1 MTRLD
6 YKSVNSAKDEDIYG
20 QFAPHPNMC
29 VVFTGKKVGRA
40 AQWVGVGVSDV
51 YGYSPTE
58 YEADPNLWTN
68 IIHPED
74 RQRMLQAY
82 EKLKSGERIFEEYRL
97 FDKSG
102 QQRWILEIAGPAK
115 SVPDRNISSVRVLI
129 DITQSKTGQLL
140 NFKVLT
146 DNSPL
151 AILILADERVVYSN
165 ESAAQLLGRESAE
178 EIRGLRIDE
187 LMSRQSADDICEK
200 VSAHLDEG
208 PWSGDISIV
217 RTDGTKLELR
227 ASLNST
233 GGGLVAIFT
242 DITRL
247 KQSEATLRAA
257 QKLLSAVQD
266 ALAANFAVVD
276 GDGVIITV
284 NERWRQFARENGDPD
299 LQHTCEGTNYLDVV
313 RRAAEA
319 GSQDAAEALAGI
331 MSVLNGDVDA
341 YEVEYPCR
349 NTSDGPGWFLMKV
362 GALTSDYGGAVIAHI
377 DVTKQRVAEEAL
389 LESER
394 KIRSLIDNV
403 DAIIF
408 RLDPNHNLIALI
420 GRSVEKF
427 GFSLEEVLRCPT
439 LWWSTIHKDDRAI
452 ARVSYERAAAT
463 GQLTI
468 QELRLVDHRT
478 NEIRWV
484 RSHITPKF
492 DDSGNIQYFDG
503 VAVDITER
511 MEAQIREEKRAREIA
526 LINDINRQ
534 LESSLDTQQVLD
546 NATRRICEA
555 LDSSSLAIMLEPS
568 AARLRQLSI
577 CRQGGETITGTDHI
591 TAQAEISAEEILHL
605 QINEP
610 VLIPDLRQTSPVIAF
625 LAEMAAQSKA
635 NALGP
640 ALIAPLYAGIDSNGV
655 LIAVK
660 QSGEIFEEDDLW
672 VLGEIATHISAALA
686 NAANYTRQSRIAETL
701 QRSLMPTNFD
711 MPFLDIAALYS
722 PAPGEMEVGGD
733 FLSIF
738 KIDEDRVGLVVGD
751 VSGKGVEAAVHTAE
765 ARYMLRALAHQNPD
779 PAYVISQLND
789 TLCDFL
795 SEETFITLVYF
806 MLEAKRQVIEY
817 VNAGHEAPMLI
828 DCPSG
833 KLIELPP
840 NGPVLGVTKK
850 TDFKTVSIEFHKND
864 MLFCYTD
871 GVADLR
877 VDGSRF
883 GYERLHETVRSA
895 PKETAHAVRDHVV
908 NKLRSYGEHGQSDDQ
923 VVVVIRSLA

>member
-1 MTRLD
+1 MTRSD
-6 YKSVNSAKDEDIYG
+6 YKSVNNARDEDIYG
-20 QFAPHPNMC
+20 QFAPHPEMS
-29 VVFTGKKVGRA
+29 VVLTDEQGEGR
-40 AQWVGVGVSDV
+40 AQWVGVGISEA
-51 YGYSPTE
+51 YGYSLDE

-74 RQRMLQAY
+74 RQRVLKAY
-82 EKLKSGERIFEEYRL
+82 EKLQTGERIFEEYRI

-102 QQRWILEIAGPAK
+102 QQRWILEIGAPAQ
-115 SVPDRNISSVRVLI
+115 SGPDRHISSVRILI

-146 DNSPL
+146 DKSPL
-151 AILILADERVVYSN
+151 AIMILADEQVVYSN
-165 ESAAQLLGRESAE
+165 ESAAQLLGTESAE
-178 EIRGLRIDE
+178 KIRGQRIDE
-187 LMSRQSADDICEK
+187 IMSKQSADDIREK
-200 VSAHLDEG
+200 LSAHMDEG

-217 RTDGTKLELR
+217 RTDGTRLELR
-227 ASLNST
+227 ASLNIA
-233 GGGLVAIFT
+233 GGGLVVIFT
-242 DITRL
+242 DITKL

-266 ALAANFAVVD
+266 ALAANFAVVN

-319 GSQDAAEALAGI
+319 GSQDAAEALFGI
-331 MSVLNGDVDA
+331 TSVLNGDVDA
-341 YEVEYPCR
+341 YEMEYSCR

-362 GALTSDYGGAVIAHI
+362 GALPHDYGGAVIAHI
-377 DVTKQRVAEEAL
+377 DVTKQRLAEEAL
-389 LESER
+389 HESEKR
-394 KIRSLIDNV
+394 LQSLVDNLDGLVFRIDA
-403 DAIIF
+403 D
-408 RLDPNHNLIALI
+408 RNLIELG
-420 GRSVEKF
+420 GRSVSKF
-427 GFSLEEVLRCPT
+427 GYSKEEVLALPA
-439 LWWSTIHKDDRAI
+439 LWWLAIHEEDRPLAYE
-452 ARVSYERAAAT
+452 SFERAVAT
-463 GQLTI
+463 GEETV
-468 QELRLVDHRT
+468 QELRVV
-478 NEIRWV
+478 NERKNKTHWV
-484 RSHITPKF
+484 RSHITPQF

-503 VAVDITER
+503 VTVDITER
-511 MEAQIREEKRAREIA
+511 MEAQIREEKRARQIA
-526 LINDINRQ
+526 LINEINRQ
-534 LESSLDTQQVLD
+534 LSTSLDTQHVLD
-546 NATRRICEA
+546 NAIRRICEA
-555 LDSSSLAIMLEPS
+555 LDSSSMAIMLEPS

-577 CRQGGETITGTDHI
+577 CRQNGETITGADHI
-591 TAQAEISAEEILHL
+591 TTQAEISAEDILHL
-605 QINEP
+605 QISEP
-610 VLIPDLRQTSPVIAF
+610 VLIPDLRQTSPIIAY
-625 LAEMAAQSKA
+625 LAETTARTRVDT
-635 NALGP
+635 LGP
-640 ALIAPLYAGIDSNGV
+640 ALIAPLYAGIDSNG
-655 LIAVK
+655 LLLTVK
-660 QSGEIFEEDDLW
+660 QSGEIFEDDDLW
-672 VLGEIATHISAALA
+672 LLGEVATHISAALA
-686 NAANYTRQSRIAETL
+686 NAASYTRQSRIAETL

-711 MPFLDIAALYS
+711 IPFLDIAALYA

-751 VSGKGVEAAVHTAE
+751 VSGKGVEAAVHMAE

-779 PAYVISQLND
+779 PAYVIRQLND

-806 MLEAKRQVIEY
+806 TLEAKRQLIEY
-817 VNAGHEAPMLI
+817 VNAGHEAPMII

-833 KLIELPP
+833 NLIELTP

-850 TDFKTVSIEFHKND
+850 ANFKTSSVEFHEND

-871 GVADLR
+871 GVTDVR

-895 PKETAHAVRDHVV
+895 PKETAHTVRDHVV